1 MLGGN
6 NITNHRTIRKYVIYF
21 GTLFN
26 NLYLTRDDEDGN
38 RVQQM
43 KVALSYGPKEKF
55 LARVEGNTD
64 LNREIAI
71 SLPRMTF
78 KIVNYQYDSE
88 RALKSTGKIRATSQ
102 TNPTKASF
110 QYNPVPYNLIFE
122 LNIMVK
128 NAEDGTRLVEQ
139 ILPYFTPEYT
149 SSLNLNPDLD
159 EVYDVP
165 LLLNSTTEDDTYEGQ
180 FQNRRALIWTLT
192 FTMKAW
198 MFGPTRE
205 SSIINQVEINTKV
218 VSTGEVEDATSATP
232 NTIELIITPGLT
244 VDGEPTDN
252 PALTIDKNLIKESD
266 NYGFITEYSEE
277 FLT

>member
-1 MLGGN
+1 MFGKPFN
-6 NITNHRTIRKYVIYF
+6 NRTIRKLVIYF

-26 NLYLTRDDEDGN
+26 DLYLTRDGETGAQ
-38 RVQQM
+38 VQKI
-43 KVALSYGPKEKF
+43 KVPLNYGPREKF
-55 LARVEGNTD
+55 LARVEGNPD
-64 LNREIAI
+64 LDKEIAI

-78 KIVNYQYDSE
+78 RIVNYEYDPE

-102 TNPTKASF
+102 ANPTKASF
-110 QYNPVPYNLIFE
+110 QYNPVPYNLTFE

-128 NAEDGTRLVEQ
+128 NAEDGTRLIEQ

-149 SSLNLNPDLD
+149 STLNLNPDLND
-159 EVYDVP
+159 TYDVP
-165 LLLNSTTEDDTYEGQ
+165 LLLNSTTEDDSYEGQ

-205 SSIINQVEINTKV
+205 SSIINQVEINTKI
-218 VSTGEVEDATSATP
+218 VSSGDVEDATALIP

-244 VDGEPTDN
+244 TTGQPTSN
-252 PALTIDKNLIKESD
+252 PALTIDKNLIKSSD
-266 NYGFITEYSEE
+266 NFGFILDYEE
-277 FLT
+277 F